1 MKKREFV
8 YPGTDLDRGRNLLAL
23 LGSFWANSYTG
34 IDQVSSYVTTTA
46 ETVKQTFKNLLEVV
60 AATSRHDLPVFHEE
74 TFFPVGIRLSE
85 LNSAKTNTVRFSDS
99 AAVFDG
105 TLTFD
110 QPIQSE
116 LYVFPLPQN
125 LVDIGYLFNKVT
137 FPTVALMKNADF
149 FVDIEN
155 RALVFASNPFEN
167 EGFLQQKIIGTGD
180 TEITLWA
187 FSGKFDYDY
196 VFEQFAYTIGLKLR
210 SSEGYKELMNAI
222 LTGVI
227 DGGMTAKM
235 LDTAVSAICGIPLAL
250 EHETVET
257 VRLDRNGMFIATDK
271 TVYRFNGNA
280 EPVVVPGQELHP
292 GNYLVR
298 GFEIS
303 EFFVSN
309 TYLPADTTEQ
319 VVCDVPPETLLATN
333 AYEVLATETD
343 EDLAL
348 ILQQET
354 CSRVRKDLTT
364 LALDA
369 GFLSACFWG
378 DLVFENKDVPLEVV
392 EDHPSG
398 YAYVR
403 FGVGGLPADVDH
415 FFDEI
420 HRRGIERLQEVNET
434 CPPQR
439 VRATLAHVLDYRKNI
454 EFEPTA
460 ATLPKTINP
469 LRFLV
474 ENVLRNNVF
483 VVRIIV
489 SALGQNA
496 IGLYNIRHL
505 RALIPPQTAMIVVFE
520 LAADV
525 DKIYPDSIA
534 ENVEFFTGM
543 EPVNDSVPHTL
554 VRDLGATAHV
564 ISGTCQ

>member
-116 LYVFPLPQN
+116 LYVFPLPQKI
-125 LVDIGYLFNKVT
+125 VDIGYLFNKVT

-149 FVDIEN
+149 LVDIEN
-155 RALVFASNPFEN
+155 RALVFAANPFEN

-210 SSEGYKELMNAI
+210 SSEGYKELMNAS

-257 VRLDRNGMFIATDK
+257 VRLDRHGMFIATDK

-309 TYLPADTTEQ
+309 TYLPAGTTEQ

-343 EDLAL
+343 EDIAL

-378 DLVFENKDVPLEVV
+378 DLVFENKDVPLEVI

-398 YAYVR
+398 YTYVR

-420 HRRGIERLQEVNET
+420 HRRGIERIQEADET

-439 VRATLAHVLDYRKNI
+439 LRATLAHVLDYRKNI

-496 IGLYNIRHL
+496 LGLYNIRHL